1 MKTWLEHMETLGRDD
16 RTLDRYRELLELYA
30 LPTVG
35 GMQLKTLQPP
45 HLSDLYAKLLREGRR
60 DGKAGGLHP
69 RTVGHV
75 HRALHRMLKQG
86 ARWQLI
92 ARSPAADLELPSVP
106 KSEMVTLTR
115 EQAGRL
121 LKAAEPRPLMRHLVM
136 LGVATGARLGELLA
150 LCWTDI
156 DLEAGTVRIGWSVA
170 VCGQHPRDRADPLLQ
185 RHQPRARH
193 PPGPGARAGGRA
205 RRRPHPKQ
213 QAEQMAAVAR
223 RDGGKQLA
231 ADTTTRL
238 DLRSMSKHDLRAHRD
253 QLAGMIDA
261 GPPDQS
267 RLLDHATTRREQ
279 SEQRLAEA
287 TGRMEHAPARWL
299 RRGDLARA
307 RQQHEQAEQA
317 CQVARQQADRAADRE
332 RHVRHEQQQHQA
344 HREAN
349 PELLAEYY
357 AVVREDKW
365 RTRAQARAVEL
376 ERPEWSRELGER
388 PATVKGGRAWDR
400 AVGQTVEYR
409 QRWKVDDAER
419 ALGPEPHGKDASLE
433 QRQARRHADRAVG
446 RLRDLAGDRDQ
457 RPERQEAT
465 GRSHHRADRRATT
478 PSATSAPCSRM
489 VARPPRPQTTTS
501 ERPPRAPTASHGPR
515 SPAPRGRAR
524 RRFARVG

>member
-193 PPGPGARAGGRA
+193 PPGPGPRPARRHD
-205 RRRPHPKQ
+205 RRRP
-213 QAEQMAAVAR
+213 
-223 RDGGKQLA
+223 
-231 ADTTTRL
+231 TR
-238 DLRSMSKHDLRAHRD
+238 
-253 QLAGMIDA
+253 
-261 GPPDQS
+261 PV
-267 RLLDHATTRREQ
+267 
-279 SEQRLAEA
+279 
-287 TGRMEHAPARWL
+287 
-299 RRGDLARA
+299 
-307 RQQHEQAEQA
+307 
-317 CQVARQQADRAADRE
+317 QVARPCHHPTRTKRAATRGGDRSHGAGPQPG
-332 RHVRHEQQQHQA
+332 RQPGARSGPVAPQGRPRPRAAAVRA
-344 HREAN
+344 
-349 PELLAEYY
+349 
-357 AVVREDKW
+357 
-365 RTRAQARAVEL
+365 
-376 ERPEWSRELGER
+376 
-388 PATVKGGRAWDR
+388 GRASMP
-400 AVGQTVEYR
+400 G
-409 QRWKVDDAER
+409 
-419 ALGPEPHGKDASLE
+419 
-433 QRQARRHADRAVG
+433 
-446 RLRDLAGDRDQ
+446 
-457 RPERQEAT
+457 
-465 GRSHHRADRRATT
+465 
-478 PSATSAPCSRM
+478 
-489 VARPPRPQTTTS
+489 RPPAGRPCRRPRTP
-501 ERPPRAPTASHGPR
+501 RPPRAAAAPGPPR
-515 SPAPRGRAR
+515 GQPGVAGRVLRGGARGQMAHPRAGPRGRAGA
-524 RRFARVG
+524 ARMVAGAGRTTGHGQGWPRLGPRGWADGGVPAALEGR